1 MSASFA
7 RPIKRDGQGVSH
19 KNGWKEIGRDF
30 LSGKGDTWQETRD
43 LTVYSKFT
51 RITRLKLVY
60 NLRKT

>member
-1 MSASFA
+1 MFQKLLFLPLITS
-7 RPIKRDGQGVSH
+7 KTTH

-30 LSGKGDTWQETRD
+30 LSGKGDAWQETID
-43 LTVYSKFT
+43 LTEYSKFT